1 MAQVHFYAASACA
14 TLIALSK
21 AAPDCNTIKA
31 RGKLQGRAVLC
42 EETPTWKTFCR
53 KRCIPI
59 SCIYRNLRCRRS
71 AVINQQVQS
80 CHGFFAR
87 LRVSSC
93 ST

>member
-53 KRCIPI
+53 KR
-59 SCIYRNLRCRRS
+59 
-71 AVINQQVQS
+71 
-80 CHGFFAR
+80 
-87 LRVSSC
+87 
-93 ST
+93 